1 MAESRISRENFITIQ
16 GFMITDLKLKGNEL
30 IIYAVI
36 YGFSQAENQTFSGSL
51 QYLMDWANVTKQSV
65 INSLKSLIEKGF
77 IEKTEKVINGVK
89 FCEYSAVKQS
99 EEVVKNFDYPSKNY
113 NGGSQKSLTGVVKNF
128 DGGSQKI
135 RPNNIEDNIKDNIN
149 NIKESKKEKPK
160 EAPKKSS
167 FDEIILEYAKTL
179 DISMRAEA
187 TDLLQEWLKVRKA
200 KRAAMT
206 DRAITMNIEKLDSL
220 AAQSGLSV
228 PEYLKE
234 VICRGWAAF
243 YPINKCFNIANAQK
257 VTNTGANG
265 IAISAAPSALDNVF

>member
-51 QYLMDWANVTKQSV
+51 QYLMDWANITKQSV
-65 INSLKSLIEKGF
+65 LNSLKSLIEKGF

-99 EEVVKNFDYPSKNY
+99 EEVVKKFDYPSNNY

-128 DGGSQKI
+128 DGGSQKN
-135 RPNNIEDNIKDNIN
+135 RPNNIKDNIEDNIN
-149 NIKESKKEKPK
+149 NIKESKKEKP
-160 EAPKKSS
+160 KSS

-206 DRAITMNIEKLDSL
+206 DRAIKMNIEKLDSL
-220 AAQSGLSV
+220 AAESGLTV
-228 PEYLKE
+228 TEYLKE
-234 VICRGWAAF
+234 VICRGWGSF
-243 YPINKCFNIANAQK
+243 FPINKCFNITNAQK

-265 IAISAAPSALDNVF
+265 IAINAAPSALDNVF

>member
-51 QYLMDWANVTKQSV
+51 QYLMEWTNSTKPSV
-65 INSLKSLIEKGF
+65 IKCLKSLIEKGF
-77 IEKTEKVINGVK
+77 IEKTDKVINGVK
-89 FCEYSAVKQS
+89 FCEYSIVKLVGEVVNKVYHPSTKFTEGGKQS
-99 EEVVKNFDYPSKNY
+99 LPEVVNKVYS
-113 NGGSQKSLTGVVKNF
+113 GGKQSL
-128 DGGSQKI
+128 
-135 RPNNIEDNIKDNIN
+135 PNNIQDNIKDNIN

-160 EAPKKSS
+160 TG
-167 FDEIILEYAKTL
+167 FDEIILDYAKSL

-206 DRAITMNIEKLDSL
+206 DRAIKMNIEKLDSL

-228 PEYLKE
+228 TEYLKE
-234 VICRGWAAF
+234 VICRGWGSF
-243 YPINKCFNIANAQK
+243 FPINKCFNVANAQK
-257 VTNTGANG
+257 VTNTGVNG
-265 IAISAAPSALDNVF
+265 IAINDAPSALDNVF

>member
-1 MAESRISRENFITIQ
+1 MAESRVLNDNYITIQ
-16 GFMITDLKLKGNEL
+16 GFMINDLKLKNNEL
-30 IIYAVI
+30 LIYAII

-51 QYLMDWANVTKQSV
+51 QYLADWTNSTKQGV
-65 INSLKSLIEKGF
+65 QKNIKSLLEKGLLV
-77 IEKTEKVINGVK
+77 KTDKIINGIK
-89 FCEYSAVKQS
+89 FCEYSAIREVCNKVVYHETKLHEGMQQS
-99 EEVVKNFDYPSKNY
+99 CTGYTTKLH
-113 NGGSQKSLTGVVKNF
+113 GGMQQSCT
-128 DGGSQKI
+128 
-135 RPNNIEDNIKDNIN
+135 NNIKDNIEDNIN

-167 FDEIILEYAKTL
+167 FDEIILEYAKSL

-220 AAQSGLSV
+220 AAQSGLTV

-243 YPINKCFNIANAQK
+243 YPINKCFNVVN

>member
-1 MAESRISRENFITIQ
+1 MAESKVLRDNYITIQ

-51 QYLMDWANVTKQSV
+51 QYLADWTNSTKQGV
-65 INSLKSLIEKGF
+65 QKNIKSLLEKGF
-77 IEKTEKVINGVK
+77 IVKKNQIINGIK
-89 FCEYSAVKQS
+89 FCEYSAVKEVCNKVVYHETKLNEGMQQS
-99 EEVVKNFDYPSKNY
+99 C
-113 NGGSQKSLTGVVKNF
+113 TGYATKLHEGMQQSCTN
-128 DGGSQKI
+128 
-135 RPNNIEDNIKDNIN
+135 NIKDNIADN
-149 NIKESKKEKPK
+149 YINIKESKKASPK
-160 EAPKKSS
+160 NSS
-167 FDEIILEYAKTL
+167 FDDIIKAYAKGNEE
-179 DISMRAEA
+179 I

-228 PEYLKE
+228 PDYLRE

-243 YPINKCFNIANAQK
+243 YQIKNFNSGNGQPAAANR
-257 VTNTGANG
+257 GANG
-265 IAISAAPSALDNVF
+265 IVINTAPSALDNVF